1 MDLSQYAELF
11 LAESR
16 EHLSACNQLLLD
28 WERSPANLAP
38 VGGLFRAVHTVKGMA
53 ATMGYARVT
62 DLAHRAE
69 NLLDLVRRGG
79 RPATDDLLQLLFRA
93 RDALEHAVEL
103 SVAGREDEID
113 VAEVVAD
120 LEGAAAHLGPHPL
133 APSPR
138 SGEGER
144 GGEVPPVAVG
154 RLVQVTLRAE
164 APLKGGRALLV
175 IKKAQAVGPVQ
186 AVTPPESAFEADE
199 FDGRFS
205 FRIGGAAGVAEIERA
220 VRAAGE
226 VEHVTVGGEERRPA
240 SGADS
245 LPSAPE
251 TKSRHIRVDLGRL
264 DGLMDLIGE
273 LVTVR
278 GRLNELAAYARDPAI
293 DDVAIQVSRLSREL
307 QAEIIQARMTPV
319 WQVFDR
325 FPRLVRD
332 LARELGKQVAF
343 RVEGKEIELDRA
355 ILDEL
360 GDPLLHL
367 LRNAVDH
374 GIEAP
379 AERRSRGKKPEG
391 EIVLA
396 AVRERASVVISVSDD
411 GRGIARAKIL
421 ERAKRDGVVDPHA
434 EALSDDQLLRVLA
447 RPGFST
453 AESVTSVSG
462 RGVGIDVAMT
472 RIRALGGSIDI
483 RSQEGKGTTFVLR
496 LPVTLAIVRALIAGV
511 GAERYALP
519 LTYVSETVE
528 LCVQATTTVE
538 RRAARVLREV
548 ASIGAGHAATALSQ
562 LTNRRIMI
570 SVPQINIARLEEV
583 PDLLGNPQDVVA
595 AVLMHML
602 GDLTGR
608 TLLLFPEAVGRRL
621 CDMLLR
627 RPIGTTNVFDALEQ
641 SCLKEAG
648 NILSG
653 AYMNALSDF
662 MGMLLLPSVPSL
674 VVDLSAAV
682 LTTTYLNFGHERDF
696 VFCVETEFHID
707 SAEGLRGH
715 FLLLPDLASLKAI
728 FDAIR
733 LT

>member
-16 EHLSACNQLLLD
+16 EHLSACNQLLLE

-62 DLAHRAE
+62 ELAHRAE
-69 NLLDLVRRGG
+69 NLLDLLRRGG
-79 RPATDDLLQLLFRA
+79 RPATDEVLQLLFRA
-93 RDALEHAVEL
+93 RDALEQAVEL
-103 SVAGREDEID
+103 SVVGREDEID

-120 LEGAAAHLGPHPL
+120 LDGAAAQLG
-133 APSPR
+133 
-138 SGEGER
+138 R
-144 GGEVPPVAVG
+144 GGEGGGIGARTTPVPAPAPAVETPATAG

-164 APLKGGRALLV
+164 APLKGGRALLA
-175 IKKAQAVGPVQ
+175 IKKAQAVGPVR

-205 FRIGGAAGVAEIERA
+205 FRIGGEAGAAEIERV
-220 VRAAGE
+220 VRAAGD
-226 VEHVTVGGEERRPA
+226 VEHVTVGGEERRAAP
-240 SGADS
+240 GAGGP
-245 LPSAPE
+245 PSAAPE

-264 DGLMDLIGE
+264 DALMDLIGE

-278 GRLNELAAYARDPAI
+278 GRLNDLAAYARDPAI

-374 GIEAP
+374 GVEP
-379 AERRSRGKKPEG
+379 LAERRRRGKKPEA

-396 AVRERASVVISVSDD
+396 AVRERASVAISVSDD
-411 GRGIARAKIL
+411 GRGIDRKKIL

-434 EALSDDQLLRVLA
+434 EALTDDQLLRVLA

-453 AESVTSVSG
+453 AEAVTSVSG
-462 RGVGIDVAMT
+462 RGVGIDVAVT
-472 RIRALGGSIDI
+472 RIRALGGSIEI
-483 RSQEGKGTTFVLR
+483 RSEEGKGTTFVMR

-519 LTYVSETVE
+519 LTYVAETVE
-528 LCVQATTTVE
+528 FGVQATTIVE
-538 RRAARVLREV
+538 GREAIVLRDRV
-548 ASIGAGHAATALSQ
+548 VPLVHL
-562 LTNRRIMI
+562 RR
-570 SVPQINIARLEEV
+570 
-583 PDLLGNPQDVVA
+583 LLGVSGDAPTRCPIIVLEMGERTSGIVVDG
-595 AVLMHML
+595 ML
-602 GDLTGR
+602 GQQEIVVKG
-608 TLLLFPEAVGRRL
+608 
-621 CDMLLR
+621 
-627 RPIGTTNVFDALEQ
+627 FDAPHGTLPVF
-641 SCLKEAG
+641 
-648 NILSG
+648 SG
-653 AYMNALSDF
+653 ATIMGDGVPALILDA
-662 MGMLLLPSVPSL
+662 GGLL
-674 VVDLSAAV
+674 
-682 LTTTYLNFGHERDF
+682 
-696 VFCVETEFHID
+696 
-707 SAEGLRGH
+707 
-715 FLLLPDLASLKAI
+715 
-728 FDAIR
+728 
-733 LT
+733 

>member
-1 MDLSQYAELF
+1 RRASSRPCCASSADSMYLSQYAELF

-16 EHLSACNQLLLD
+16 EHLSACNQLLLE

-120 LEGAAAHLGPHPL
+120 LEGAAAHLGPHPP

-240 SGADS
+240 PGAGA
-245 LPSAPE
+245 LPAAPE

-273 LVTVR
+273 LV
-278 GRLNELAAYARDPAI
+278 P
-293 DDVAIQVSRLSREL
+293 
-307 QAEIIQARMTPV
+307 
-319 WQVFDR
+319 
-325 FPRLVRD
+325 
-332 LARELGKQVAF
+332 
-343 RVEGKEIELDRA
+343 A

-374 GIEAP
+374 GVESQ
-379 AERRSRGKKPEG
+379 AERRRRGKKPEA

-396 AVRERASVVISVSDD
+396 AVRERASVAISVSDD
-411 GRGIARAKIL
+411 GRGIDRKSIL

-434 EALSDDQLLRVLA
+434 EALTDDQLLRVLA

-453 AESVTSVSG
+453 AEAVTSVSG
-462 RGVGIDVAMT
+462 RGVGIDVAVT
-472 RIRALGGSIDI
+472 RIRALGGSIEI
-483 RSQEGKGTTFVLR
+483 RSVEGKGTTFVMR

-528 LCVQATTTVE
+528 FGVQATTTVE
-538 RRAARVLREV
+538 GREAIVLRDRV
-548 ASIGAGHAATALSQ
+548 VPLVHL
-562 LTNRRIMI
+562 RR
-570 SVPQINIARLEEV
+570 
-583 PDLLGNPQDVVA
+583 LLGVSGDAPTRCPIIVLEMGERRSGIVVDG
-595 AVLMHML
+595 ML
-602 GDLTGR
+602 GQQEIVVKG
-608 TLLLFPEAVGRRL
+608 
-621 CDMLLR
+621 
-627 RPIGTTNVFDALEQ
+627 FDAPQGTLPVF
-641 SCLKEAG
+641 
-648 NILSG
+648 SG
-653 AYMNALSDF
+653 ATIMGDGVPALILDA
-662 MGMLLLPSVPSL
+662 GGLL
-674 VVDLSAAV
+674 
-682 LTTTYLNFGHERDF
+682 
-696 VFCVETEFHID
+696 
-707 SAEGLRGH
+707 
-715 FLLLPDLASLKAI
+715 
-728 FDAIR
+728 
-733 LT
+733 

>member
-16 EHLSACNQLLLD
+16 EHLSACNQLLLE

-62 DLAHRAE
+62 DVAHRAE
-69 NLLDLVRRGG
+69 NLLDLLRRGG
-79 RPATDDLLQLLFRA
+79 RPATDELLQLLFRA
-93 RDALEHAVEL
+93 RDALEQAVEL
-103 SVAGREDEID
+103 SVVGREDEID

-120 LEGAAAHLGPHPL
+120 LDGAAAQLGPHPL
-133 APSPR
+133 APSPP

-144 GGEVPPVAVG
+144 GGEVPPVGAG

-175 IKKAQAVGPVQ
+175 IKKAQAIGPVH
-186 AVTPPESAFEADE
+186 AVTPSESAFEADE

-205 FRIGGAAGVAEIERA
+205 FRIGGTAGTAEIERG
-220 VRAAGE
+220 VRAAGD
-226 VEHVTVGGEERRPA
+226 VEHVTVGGEERRPGT
-240 SGADS
+240 GAGAA
-245 LPSAPE
+245 PSAAPE

-264 DGLMDLIGE
+264 DRLMDLIGE

-278 GRLNELAAYARDPAI
+278 GRLNELAASARDPAI

-307 QAEIIQARMTPV
+307 QDEVIQARMTPV

-374 GIEAP
+374 GIESP
-379 AERRSRGKKPEG
+379 AERRRRGKQPEG

-396 AVRERASVVISVSDD
+396 AVRERASVAISVRDD
-411 GRGIARAKIL
+411 GRGIDRQKVL
-421 ERAKRDGVVDPHA
+421 ERARRDGVVDPHA
-434 EALSDDQLLRVLA
+434 EALTDDQLLRVLA

-453 AESVTSVSG
+453 AEAVTSVSG
-462 RGVGIDVAMT
+462 RGVGIDVAVT
-472 RIRALGGSIDI
+472 RIRVLGGSIEI
-483 RSQEGKGTTFVLR
+483 RSVEGKGTTFVMR

-519 LTYVSETVE
+519 LTYVAETVE
-528 LCVQATTTVE
+528 FGVQATTIVE
-538 RRAARVLREV
+538 GREAIVLRDRV
-548 ASIGAGHAATALSQ
+548 VPLVHL
-562 LTNRRIMI
+562 RR
-570 SVPQINIARLEEV
+570 
-583 PDLLGNPQDVVA
+583 LLGVSGDAPTRCPIIVLEMGERTSGVV
-595 AVLMHML
+595 VDGML
-602 GDLTGR
+602 GQQEIVVKG
-608 TLLLFPEAVGRRL
+608 
-621 CDMLLR
+621 
-627 RPIGTTNVFDALEQ
+627 FDAPQGTLPVF
-641 SCLKEAG
+641 
-648 NILSG
+648 SG
-653 AYMNALSDF
+653 ATIMGDGVPALILDA
-662 MGMLLLPSVPSL
+662 GGLL
-674 VVDLSAAV
+674 
-682 LTTTYLNFGHERDF
+682 
-696 VFCVETEFHID
+696 
-707 SAEGLRGH
+707 
-715 FLLLPDLASLKAI
+715 
-728 FDAIR
+728 
-733 LT
+733 